1 MEANVNKDF
10 LAAFNRLDDRG
21 HNDEIFST
29 VTKTFNELLNKLHA
43 SNGAPVYIF
52 GMGQRGYSL
61 ITSGIFN
68 GLLSGIID
76 NDYRKWGEEIN
87 GISILPPDIL
97 MENPDALV
105 FVISEWSHEIELQL
119 SKMGVLNSINIMEI
133 YSAYKK
139 ILGNIPI

>member
-1 MEANVNKDF
+1 MEVIVNNDF
-10 LAAFNRLDDRG
+10 LAVFNSCYNQE

-29 VTKTFNELLNKLHA
+29 IIKMFNEILNKIHS
-43 SNGAPVYIF
+43 SNGAPIYMF
-52 GMGQRGYSL
+52 GMGRGGYSL

-76 NDYRKWGEEIN
+76 NDARKWGKEIN
-87 GISILPPDIL
+87 GILILPPDIL
-97 MENPDALV
+97 IEHPESIV

-119 SKMGVLNSINIMEI
+119 SKIGVSNTINIMAL

-139 ILGNIPI
+139 ALENMPV

>member
-1 MEANVNKDF
+1 MEVIVNKYF
-10 LAAFNRLDDRG
+10 LAAFNRHYNQE
-21 HNDEIFST
+21 HNDEIYST
-29 VTKTFNELLNKLHA
+29 VMKIFNEILNKLHS
-43 SNGAPVYIF
+43 SNGAPVYMF
-52 GMGQRGYSL
+52 GIGRGGYSL

-76 NDYRKWGEEIN
+76 NDTRKWGKEIN

-97 MENPDALV
+97 VEHPDALV

-119 SKMGVLNSINIMEI
+119 SKIGVSNTINIMGL

-139 ILGNIPI
+139 ALENMPI

>member
-1 MEANVNKDF
+1 MEVNVNKDF

-43 SNGAPVYIF
+43 SNGAPVYMF
-52 GMGQRGYSL
+52 GMGRGGYSL

-76 NDYRKWGEEIN
+76 NDARKWGKEIN

-97 MENPDALV
+97 VEHPNAIV

-119 SKMGVLNSINIMEI
+119 SKIGVSNTINIMVI

-139 ILGNIPI
+139 ALENMPV